1 MNRAHHARCHVAAS
15 LFLLAMLCLLPV
27 LAACGDSPRPPGTH
41 SDAGIIDAGTGAEDA
56 GTDAGSQAD
65 AGPALTIVSP
75 LPTRGESG
83 GGTWVRLTGSGFL
96 HGIAASP
103 TEAARRMVLKVG
115 EREVR
120 DFQLIDDASLDLRT
134 PPGTPGPASITLE
147 NPRGTA
153 RCEACF
159 TYVESFDL
167 RDLTPATGALSGGN
181 TVTLVGT
188 GFPAGLQ
195 VLFGG
200 TASPAI
206 TRVSSTELRVIV
218 PRASSAGPVDVRVQ
232 GQGMGGVLRRAYR
245 YSEDPRITDLAPL
258 TGPQSGGT
266 QVVLTGRGLEGT
278 TAVLFGSTPAPAF
291 QVDSPSRLT
300 ATTSPG
306 PSAGTLA
313 VTVVTPRGTWTVRNG
328 FTYEEATPGTLA
340 LHGVFPHVGTRA
352 DGTVTLTGSGLDAPG
367 LTVSFGGQAVPLVTA
382 TPTMATVTV
391 PERASLP
398 RLVTVSATAGTASAS
413 LPDGYTF
420 RLALV
425 RVTPGTGPAAGGT
438 PVTVEGTFI
447 PPDAVA
453 RVGALEARAA
463 SAPTQEQLRFTTPPG
478 GAGAHA
484 LHVFSASDPENEV
497 LLPDA
502 FTYEAPL
509 TLAQVE
515 PARGAIAGG
524 TRVTVRGAGFGEG
537 TTVTFG
543 GEPATDVQVVDG
555 HTLTCRTPSS
565 RVQAPVEVAITRG
578 ATRAA
583 LSEVFTYFDP
593 RGPGGL
599 SGGPLTGTLNV
610 TVLDTSSG
618 AYGQPVAG
626 ARVLLGTELLQGL
639 TDARGQLTLS
649 DPRMVG
655 AQVATAFK
663 EGYDAVTVAG
673 IRAENLTVYL
683 RRLTS
688 DGNPGNPPELPTAA
702 ITGRVRGF
710 KPPRPLGP
718 NEVLEARVFVAQPS
732 PTSGPPFAGPGDRR
746 ADTWRV
752 REEGG
757 AFRVHAQPGL
767 RAVYAVL
774 GVLKDEVDFEPYLL
788 GVRRGVP
795 ASSTR
800 VTEGQDV
807 VLDMHL
813 DVTAPLTVDG
823 PITVAGQPALH
834 QVYAWLDLGAEGLVP
849 HPHNWG
855 TGTRFFSSVEGPGP
869 RLPFPGLPRLDGA
882 SLLFLDLL
890 RGTTTYPQSLLYH
903 RQPGDPAEGMTV
915 GPLLPLPAFTEP
927 PPGNRF
933 AGAVAWSTASFSTM
947 PDVQQPTHVQRLTL
961 TALGAG
967 SGIRWT
973 AILPGGV
980 TRVTLPEPALEV
992 LRAGLPEGTRLR
1004 ADLSMARVPRFE
1016 YAQWTYDTLSPAT
1029 WTAYVLGR
1037 SEVFDP

>member
-1 MNRAHHARCHVAAS
+1 MSRGHRIRCHVTTRVGH
-15 LFLLAMLCLLPV
+15 LRLAVLCLL
-27 LAACGDSPRPPGTH
+27 LAACGDSSHPPGVTP
-41 SDAGIIDAGTGAEDA
+41 DAGLIDAGAGAEDA
-56 GTDAGSQAD
+56 GPDAGSQSD
-65 AGPALTIVSP
+65 AGPAPTLLSL
-75 LPTRGESG
+75 LPVRGESG
-83 GGTWVRLTGSGFL
+83 GGAWVRLTGSGFVQ
-96 HGIAASP
+96 GVAATP
-103 TEAARRMVLKVG
+103 TEAARRTMLKLG

-120 DFQLIDDASLDLRT
+120 DFQLIDDTSLDLRT
-134 PPGTPGPASITLE
+134 PPGAPGPASLTLE

-159 TYVESFDL
+159 TYFESFDL
-167 RDLTPATGALSGGN
+167 RDLSPAEGALSGGN

-188 GFPAGLQ
+188 GFPTELQ

-200 TASPAI
+200 TASPAV
-206 TRVSSTELRVIV
+206 TRVSSTELRVVV
-218 PRASSAGPVDVRVQ
+218 PRALSEGPVDVRVH
-232 GQGMGGVLRRAYR
+232 GQGSGGVLRRAYR
-245 YSEDPRITDLAPL
+245 YIHDPRITDLAPL
-258 TGPQSGGT
+258 TGPRSGGT
-266 QVVLTGRGLEGT
+266 RVVLTGKGFEGT
-278 TAVLFGSTPAPAF
+278 TSVLFGSTPAPLF
-291 QVDSPSRLT
+291 QVDSPSQLT
-300 ATTSPG
+300 ATTPPG
-306 PSAGTLA
+306 PSAGALD
-313 VTVVTPRGTWTVRNG
+313 VTVLTPRGTWKVRNG
-328 FTYEEATPGTLA
+328 FTYEEATAGTLT
-340 LHGVFPHVGTRA
+340 LRGVFPHVGTRA
-352 DGTVTLTGSGLDAPG
+352 DGTVTLTGSGLDTPG
-367 LTVSFGGQAVPLVTA
+367 LAVSFGGQSVPLVTA
-382 TPTMATVTV
+382 TSTTATVTV
-391 PERASLP
+391 PAQSSLP
-398 RLVTVSATAGTASAS
+398 RSVTVSAMSGTESAS
-413 LPDGYTF
+413 LSNGYTF
-420 RLALV
+420 RLSLSQ
-425 RVTPGTGPAAGGT
+425 VTPDTGPTAGGT
-438 PVTVEGTFI
+438 QVTVEGTFI

-453 RVGALEARAA
+453 RVGTLEATAA
-463 SAPTQEQLRFTTPPG
+463 STPTQEQLRFTTPPG
-478 GAGAHA
+478 GAGAQS

-497 LLPDA
+497 LLPA
-502 FTYEAPL
+502 TFIYEAPL
-509 TLAQVE
+509 LLAQVE
-515 PARGAIAGG
+515 PSRGAIAGG
-524 TRVTVRGAGFGEG
+524 TRVTVRGAGLGEG

-565 RVQAPVEVAITRG
+565 RVQAPVEVSITRG
-578 ATRAA
+578 TTRAA

-626 ARVLLGTELLQGL
+626 ARVMLGTDAATPLQGV

-649 DPRMVG
+649 DTRMVG
-655 AQVATAFK
+655 VQVATVFK

-673 IRAENLTVYL
+673 IRAENLTVFL
-683 RRLTS
+683 RKLTS
-688 DGNPGNPPELPTAA
+688 DGNPGNPPELPPAA

-718 NEVLEARVFVAQPS
+718 NEVLEARIFVAQPS

-752 REEGG
+752 REDGG
-757 AFRVHAQPGL
+757 AFQVHSQPGL

-788 GVRRGVP
+788 GVRRGIA

-800 VTEGQDV
+800 VAQGQDV

-813 DVTAPLTVDG
+813 DVTASLTVDG
-823 PITVAGQPALH
+823 PISVSGQPALH
-834 QVYAWLDLGAEGLVP
+834 QVYVWLDLGAEGLVP

-855 TGTRFFSSVEGPGP
+855 TGTRFFSIIEGPGP
-869 RLPFPGLPRLDGA
+869 RLTFPGLPRLDGA

-903 RQPGDPAEGMTV
+903 RQPGDPAQGMTL
-915 GPLLPLPAFTEP
+915 GPLLPLPTFAAPPSGQCFTGE
-927 PPGNRF
+927 
-933 AGAVAWSTASFSTM
+933 VAWSSAPSSTE
-947 PDVQQPTHVQRLTL
+947 PDLQRLTL
-961 TALGAG
+961 TALGEG

-973 AILPGGV
+973 AILPAGE
-980 TRVTLPEPALEV
+980 THVTLPAPALEL
-992 LRAGLPEGTRLR
+992 LRAGLSEGTRLR

-1029 WTAYVLGR
+1029 WTAYVLSR

>member
-1 MNRAHHARCHVAAS
+1 
-15 LFLLAMLCLLPV
+15 MLCLLPA
-27 LAACGDSPRPPGTH
+27 LSACGDSPRPPGTTV
-41 SDAGIIDAGTGAEDA
+41 DAGITDAGTVAEDA
-56 GTDAGSQAD
+56 GTDAGSQTD
-65 AGPALTIVSP
+65 AGPAPTLLSS
-75 LPTRGESG
+75 LPARGESG
-83 GGTWVRLTGSGFL
+83 GGTWVRVTGSGFIQ
-96 HGIAASP
+96 GVATTP
-103 TEAARRMVLKVG
+103 TEAARRTVLKLG

-120 DFQLIDDASLDLRT
+120 DFQLINDTSLDLRT
-134 PPGTPGPASITLE
+134 PPGTPGPTNISLE

-159 TYVESFDL
+159 TYFESFDL
-167 RDLTPATGALSGGN
+167 RDLAPATGALSGGN
-181 TVTLVGT
+181 TVALVGT
-188 GFPAGLQ
+188 GFPSEVQ

-206 TRVSSTELRVIV
+206 TQVSSNELRVIV

-232 GQGMGGVLRRAYR
+232 GQGSGGVLRRAYR
-245 YSEDPRITDLAPL
+245 YLDDPRITDVTPL

-266 QVVLTGRGLEGT
+266 QVVLMGRGFEGT
-278 TAVLFGSTPAPAF
+278 TAVRFGNTPAPLF
-291 QVDSPSRLT
+291 QVDSPFQLT
-300 ATTSPG
+300 ATTPPG
-306 PSAGTLA
+306 PSAAATN
-313 VTVVTPRGTWTVRNG
+313 VTVVTPHGTWTSRNA
-328 FTYEEATPGTLA
+328 FTYEDATPAGLT

-352 DGTVTLTGSGLDAPG
+352 DGTVTLTGSGLDAAG
-367 LTVSFGGQAVPLVTA
+367 LAVSFGGQAVTLVTA
-382 TPTMATVTV
+382 TPTTATVTV
-391 PERASLP
+391 PARASLP
-398 RLVTVSATAGTASAS
+398 RIVTVSVTAGAASAS
-413 LPDGYTF
+413 LSNGYTF
-420 RLALV
+420 QLALSQ
-425 RVTPGTGPAAGGT
+425 VTPDTGPATGGT

-447 PPDAVA
+447 PPDAVV
-453 RVGALEARAA
+453 RVGALEATAV
-463 SAPTQEQLRFTTPPG
+463 STPTQEQLRFTTPPG

-484 LHVFSASDPENEV
+484 LLVFSASDPENEV

-502 FTYEAPL
+502 YTYEAPL

-524 TRVTVRGAGFGEG
+524 TRVTVRGTGFGAG
-537 TTVTFG
+537 TTVTFA

-555 HTLTCRTPSS
+555 HTLTCRTPPS
-565 RVQAPVEVAITRG
+565 RVQAPAEVSVTRG
-578 ATRAA
+578 AIRAS
-583 LSEVFTYFDP
+583 LSEAFTYFDP

-618 AYGQPVAG
+618 AYGRPVEG
-626 ARVLLGTELLQGL
+626 ARVLLGTDAATPLQGL

-649 DPRMVG
+649 DPGMVG

-663 EGYDAVTVAG
+663 DGYDAVTVAG

-683 RRLTS
+683 RKLTS
-688 DGNPGNPPELPTAA
+688 DSNPGNPPDLPPAT
-702 ITGRVRGF
+702 IVGRVRGF
-710 KPPRPLGP
+710 KPPRPLAP

-732 PTSGPPFAGPGDRR
+732 PTSGPPFVGPGDRR

-752 REEGG
+752 RAEGG
-757 AFRVHAQPGL
+757 TFQVHTQPGL

-774 GVLKDEVDFEPYLL
+774 GVLKDEVNFEPYLL
-788 GVRRGVP
+788 GVRRGIA

-800 VTEGQDV
+800 VAEGQDV

-813 DVTAPLTVDG
+813 DVAAPLTVDG
-823 PITVAGQPALH
+823 PITVSGQPAQH

-855 TGTRFFSSVEGPGP
+855 TGTRFFSTIEGPGP
-869 RLPFPGLPRLDGA
+869 RLTFPGLPRVDGT

-903 RQPGDPAEGMTV
+903 RQPGDPTQGMTL
-915 GPLLPLPAFTEP
+915 GPLLPLPIFTEP
-927 PPGNRF
+927 PSGQRF
-933 AGAVAWSTASFSTM
+933 VGDVAWSTNISAPV
-947 PDVQQPTHVQRLTL
+947 PDVQRLTL
-961 TALGAG
+961 TAVGEG
-967 SGIRWT
+967 TGIRWT
-973 AILPGGV
+973 AILPGGA
-980 TRVTLPEPALEV
+980 THVTLPQPALEV
-992 LRAGLPEGTRLR
+992 LRAGLPANTRLR
-1004 ADLSMARVPRFE
+1004 ADLSTARVPRFD